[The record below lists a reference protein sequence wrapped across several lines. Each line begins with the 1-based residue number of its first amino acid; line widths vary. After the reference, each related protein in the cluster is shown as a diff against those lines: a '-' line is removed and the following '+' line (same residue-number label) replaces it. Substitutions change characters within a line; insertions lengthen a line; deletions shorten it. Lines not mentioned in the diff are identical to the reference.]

1 MSNYF
6 SVDGTCMQSEHE
18 NMKFVA
24 VHPHPCNIGGLGT
37 EFLPRVHIEDFEWDG
52 GCLVVVV

>member
-6 SVDGTCMQSEHE
+6 SVDGTCMESEQE
-18 NMKFVA
+18 NMKFAA

-37 EFLPRVHIEDFEWDG
+37 EDFEWDG